1 MHRLR
6 AAALRGLL
14 PGALL
19 LAAAAPAHAQAGR
32 SDEER
37 TALRF
42 DAIRGEPPQLTAFLR
57 RMPKGA
63 DLHSHL
69 SGAVYAESY
78 VGWAAE
84 AGLCVDRG
92 TLGLAAPPCD
102 SASGKVP
109 AAQALR
115 DAGLRGEMIDAWSM
129 RNWNAAR
136 ENGHDQFFDSFG
148 KFGGAGQGRTG
159 DMLAEATARAA
170 HGRVSYLELML
181 TPDGGSVAAL
191 GAQAGWREGEGE
203 EAQLR
208 RLRESLLAAGLR
220 DTLAAASRALDAAE
234 ARRRELLR
242 CGAAGADPG
251 CGVEVRYLYQ
261 VSRGR
266 PPANVFAQVLAG
278 FEMASR
284 DRRVVG
290 FNLVQPEDGLLSMRD
305 YSLHMRMIGHLRRLY
320 PAVRFTLHAGELAP
334 GLVPPEGL
342 RSHVREAVEV
352 AGASRIG
359 HGVDVMHEDDPHG
372 LLREMARRG
381 VLVEI
386 ALTSNDVILGVKGA
400 DHPLSAYLAAG
411 VPTALATDDEGVSRS
426 EMSMEFLKAAREQ
439 GLGYVQ
445 LKTMARSSLE
455 HAFVEGASL
464 WADGDAFRPVPA
476 CAVDAGGLEGRR
488 CREHAAGSAKAR
500 LQRELELALA
510 AFEREQAAEPGR
522 APVPAARQ
530 PA

>member
-1 MHRLR
+1 MHRFR

-19 LAAAAPAHAQAGR
+19 LLAGAAPARAQAPR

-37 TALRF
+37 THLRF
-42 DAIRGEPPQLTAFLR
+42 DAIRGQPPQLVAFLR

-84 AGLCVDRG
+84 AGLCVNRR
-92 TLGLAAPPCD
+92 TLGLAPAPCD
-102 SASGKVP
+102 SAAGVVP

-115 DAGLRGEMIDAWSM
+115 DAGLRGELIDAWSM
-129 RNWNAAR
+129 RNWHLAR

-148 KFGGAGQGRTG
+148 KFGAAGQGRTG
-159 DMLAEATARAA
+159 DMLAEATSRAA

-181 TPDGGSVAAL
+181 TPDGGGVAAL
-191 GAQAGWREGEGE
+191 GAQAGWREGENE
-203 EAQLR
+203 EAQFR
-208 RLRESLLAAGLR
+208 RLRERLLAAGLR
-220 DTLAAASRALDAAE
+220 DTLAAASRALTAAE

-242 CGAAGADPG
+242 CGAPGTDPG
-251 CGVEVRYLYQ
+251 CAVEVRYLYQ

-266 PPANVFAQVLAG
+266 PPANVFAQILAG
-278 FEMASR
+278 FEMASA
-284 DRRVVG
+284 DARVVG
-290 FNLVQPEDGLLSMRD
+290 FNLVQPEDGLVSMRD

-320 PAVRFTLHAGELAP
+320 PRVRFTLHAGELAP

-359 HGVDVMHEDDPHG
+359 HGVDVMHEDDAPG

-400 DHPLSAYLAAG
+400 DHPLSAYMAAV
-411 VPTALATDDEGVSRS
+411 VPVALATDDEGVSRS
-426 EMSMEFLKAAREQ
+426 EMTMEYLRAAREQ
-439 GLGYVQ
+439 GLGYLE
-445 LKTMARSSLE
+445 LKTMARNSLV
-455 HAFVEGASL
+455 HAFVEGESL
-464 WADGDAFRPVPA
+464 WRATDGFQPVPD
-476 CAVDAGGLEGRR
+476 CAADAGGLEGTR
-488 CREHAAGSAKAR
+488 CRARVARSAKAR
-500 LQRELELALA
+500 LQRELERAFA
-510 AFEREQAAEPGR
+510 AFEREQAAEPAG
-522 APVPAARQ
+522 VPASAPR
-530 PA
+530 